1 MAAVVCLFWQTARG
15 DGPIG
20 AKELK
25 KFLSLDRSQ
34 KIMIKPK
41 VKAKIFEGKSEVNV
55 ETVGP
60 IQSNHL
66 RLKLKRG
73 TGCLK
78 GNIPHTNAG
87 GFDASHACQ
96 EIKKYYVLSCTS
108 KKHGLENQ
116 HAMSWELISGKHRL
130 IFYLLF
136 LFCRGSRSSMPKKH
150 PSAIHQILTTH
161 N

>member
-55 ETVGP
+55 ETVGL

-87 GFDASHACQ
+87 GFDASRACQ
-96 EIKKYYVLSCTS
+96 EIKKNVSYHALRRSMVLKINMQC
-108 KKHGLENQ
+108 HGNSS
-116 HAMSWELISGKHRL
+116 A
-130 IFYLLF
+130 
-136 LFCRGSRSSMPKKH
+136 GS
-150 PSAIHQILTTH
+150 IV
-161 N
+161 